1 MVETVPFDVILSL
14 AVGLSVAWTAQV
26 HLAAAPRLVP
36 SRPLWAVVLFQGLIF
51 CPVGAYL
58 IIVHPAWSWNY
69 LFNPAHV
76 PGWLPPVAIGAY
88 AVAGIAGFLWG
99 GHLVRTD
106 RTRQLGRIV
115 LGVLG
120 VLGLYL
126 GSSPG
131 SSGGWAATPPGR
143 PGTRGCR
150 GCPSRASASPSPGW
164 GQSSSASSAGSSSA
178 SGATAGASSQPNPG
192 TLEDSMGKPGGDS

>member
-69 LFNPAHV
+69 LFDPAHV

-120 VLGLYL
+120 VLGLYFGVFARQFWWVGSYAAWEAGHQGMQGLPFSRL
-126 GSSPG
+126 GFALAGVGPIFLG
-131 SSGGWAATPPGR
+131 VLGWILFREWRHGRRLLAAE
-143 PGTRGCR
+143 
-150 GCPSRASASPSPGW
+150 SR
-164 GQSSSASSAGSSSA
+164 
-178 SGATAGASSQPNPG
+178 NP
-192 TLEDSMGKPGGDS
+192 